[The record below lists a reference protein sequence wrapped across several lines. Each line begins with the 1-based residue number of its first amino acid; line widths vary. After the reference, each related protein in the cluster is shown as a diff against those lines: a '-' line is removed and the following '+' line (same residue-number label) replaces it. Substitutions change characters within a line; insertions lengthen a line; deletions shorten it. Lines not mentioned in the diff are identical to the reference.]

1 MTFLLVGDSAL
12 HLAVRTNQA
21 ESLSSLLTVYEADP
35 NVVNSI
41 GLTPLE
47 LAIDKGKL
55 HLNVKINEINQLIT
69 IINY

>member
-55 HLNVKINEINQLIT
+55 HLNVKI
-69 IINY
+69 